1 MENPQRYD
9 IDRIKCLA
17 KQKGIKIKHIC
28 KELGLSETY
37 LSNCKNGKDRM
48 TDERLFKIA
57 RMLDTT
63 YEYLTDQT
71 DDPDPHSAAKQAESP
86 EEKLIHTMIERAMQ
100 LSPEQIEIL
109 QEVFESKEEDFD
121 RALSVLKAMKG

>member
-1 MENPQRYD
+1 MLNVN
-9 IDRIKCLA
+9 KTKSLA
-17 KQKGIKIKHIC
+17 KAKGIKISHVC
-28 KELGLSETY
+28 TELGFGHTY
-37 LSNCKNGKDRM
+37 LNDIAKGKGKPPD
-48 TDERLFKIA
+48 DSAIFKIA

-86 EEKLIHTMIERAMQ
+86 EEKLIHTVIERAMQ

-121 RALSVLKAMKG
+121 RALSVWKAMRG

>member
-1 MENPQRYD
+1 MVN
-9 IDRIKCLA
+9 IDKIKSLA
-17 KQKGIKIKHIC
+17 KNKGIKIGFIC
-28 KELGLSETY
+28 EKLGVNHTY
-37 LSNCKNGKDRM
+37 LSNVATGKNTM
-48 TDERLFKIA
+48 SDERIFKIA

-71 DDPDPHSAAKQAESP
+71 DDPDPHSAIKQAESP

-121 RALSVLKAMKG
+121 RIISVLQAMRG

>member
-1 MENPQRYD
+1 MVN
-9 IDRIKCLA
+9 IHKIKELA
-17 KQKGIKIKHIC
+17 KKNGVTITHIC
-28 KELGLSETY
+28 KQFDVGPGY
-37 LSNCKNGKDRM
+37 LNDVSRGKNVM
-48 TDERLFKIA
+48 SDERIFKIA

-71 DDPDPHSAAKQAESP
+71 DDPDPHSAAKQAESS